1 MCVEL
6 GFGYNVEG
14 FHTSPN
20 IIAIYP
26 GRTRAWKY
34 MYKDIGSGIHVVSRP
49 IEYRYAFYGCINSI
63 PFLSLDDK
71 ATFAEFM
78 QYSGLADYH
87 PVTHICRTVADIN
100 NLQLLDRSSVIF
112 VKEATA
118 STFGGHGIEIFNN
131 LSAVQ
136 QYLAS
141 RIPGKHY
148 VVQDDATQGHPL
160 LYDGRK
166 GDFRFYL
173 FLTIRNG
180 ALEAFLYRDGFL
192 KQAPELYNNDIS
204 KRALLTNNTQRNDV
218 VLDNKL
224 VSELH
229 DGQRVFS
236 TTKEVLTKLV
246 KALKTRISQ
255 SIQNSNR
262 LQIQIT
268 GSDLMFD
275 SAYRPYIL
283 EMNINN
289 PAYYVKNNNSQ
300 IRELKRTIGQDLV
313 DNFVRSYFHDGNFN
327 TGESGFIPLDL

>member
-1 MCVEL
+1 V
-6 GFGYNVEG
+6 G
-14 FHTSPN
+14 
-20 IIAIYP
+20 
-26 GRTRAWKY
+26 W
-34 MYKDIGSGIHVVSRP
+34 
-49 IEYRYAFYGCINSI
+49 
-63 PFLSLDDK
+63 
-71 ATFAEFM
+71 
-78 QYSGLADYH
+78 Q
-87 PVTHICRTVADIN
+87 
-100 NLQLLDRSSVIF
+100 LQLLS
-112 VKEATA
+112 
-118 STFGGHGIEIFNN
+118 
-131 LSAVQ
+131 
-136 QYLAS
+136 
-141 RIPGKHY
+141 
-148 VVQDDATQGHPL
+148 
-160 LYDGRK
+160 
-166 GDFRFYL
+166 
-173 FLTIRNG
+173 
-180 ALEAFLYRDGFL
+180 YRDGFL